1 MPNLYIIAGAN
12 GGQDHDGNAIAS
24 GCSRLHRVRQR
35 RCDCCRPVAVP
46 SGVDGHPGRA
56 TDGRMHSF
64 SGVIGSRLRVRD
76 NAGFTRVRSM
86 HRRVRAA
93 RLYATLLYY
102 WLSSP
107 DLALERVAFRVSTGG
122 HSIPEQTIRRRNDA
136 ERRNLSRLY
145 PPVVDSGTV

>member
-1 MPNLYIIAGAN
+1 
-12 GGQDHDGNAIAS
+12 
-24 GCSRLHRVRQR
+24 
-35 RCDCCRPVAVP
+35 
-46 SGVDGHPGRA
+46 
-56 TDGRMHSF
+56 
-64 SGVIGSRLRVRD
+64 
-76 NAGFTRVRSM
+76 M